1 LAIYESQIF
10 ANTNFIH
17 MINAFAQ
24 LYLRLAL
31 GAGFF
36 IIGCDRLGF
45 WGPYG
50 KPWVSWGD
58 WKHFSAYAHE
68 LMGFLPGWLAEVLAI
83 IATVAE
89 ISFGILLLAGLFTR
103 EAAFGSGVLTACFAI
118 AMTITNGITSPI
130 NYSVFTVS
138 AASFLLSAQPWHR
151 WSLDA
156 VFRG

>member
-1 LAIYESQIF
+1 
-10 ANTNFIH
+10 
-17 MINAFAQ
+17 MIKTLPQ

-36 IIGCDRLGF
+36 IIGCDRLGA

-68 LMGFLPGWLAEVLAI
+68 VMGFLPGGIAEVLAI

-89 ISFGILLLAGLFTR
+89 ISFGILLLLGLFIR
-103 EAAFGSGVLTACFAI
+103 PAAFGAGVLTGCFAI
-118 AMTITNGITSPI
+118 SMAISFGITSPL
-130 NYSVFTVS
+130 NYSVFVVS
-138 AASFLLSAQPWHR
+138 AASFLLSVQPGYR

-156 VFRG
+156 LLRGRSMDGRSGQVV

>member
-1 LAIYESQIF
+1 MVKALP
-10 ANTNFIH
+10 
-17 MINAFAQ
+17 Q
-24 LYLRLAL
+24 LFLRLAL

-36 IIGCDRLGF
+36 ILGLDRLGV

-58 WKHFSAYAHE
+58 WKHFSTYAHE
-68 LMGFLPGWLAEVLAI
+68 VMGFLPGGLAEALAI

-89 ISFGILLLAGLFTR
+89 ISFGILLLPGVFIR
-103 EAAFGSGVLTACFAI
+103 QAAFGSGVLTGCFAI
-118 AMTITNGITSPI
+118 AMAITYGITSPI

-138 AASFLLSAQPWHR
+138 AASFLLSAQPRYR

-156 VFRG
+156 FWRGRSMGGRGREVVQ